1 MASSNQPKLMLT
13 KNFQQLKE
21 DVASHVAADVV
32 RQGSYTTCFIGCL
45 ANNTDDPKYIENT
58 YGIPVMVSRLSESI
72 FEGLPSDEAPAFFGA
87 LPAAVRCDGK
97 DLSRVPWQFLSSE
110 LRSLP
115 KMTNEIQAVIS
126 PVIAGMDLL
135 VEGKE
140 WPEAH
145 AATAAGYAAANAAY
159 YSALLAAGYAA
170 LLAAA
175 NAASAAKAASAAG
188 YAAANAAKAASAAG
202 YAAANAADATDAAA
216 KAADATDAAAKADVR
231 RRQRDLLLRLI
242 KEAPVVGAEGE

>member
-1 MASSNQPKLMLT
+1 
-13 KNFQQLKE
+13 
-21 DVASHVAADVV
+21 
-32 RQGSYTTCFIGCL
+32 
-45 ANNTDDPKYIENT
+45 
-58 YGIPVMVSRLSESI
+58 
-72 FEGLPSDEAPAFFGA
+72 
-87 LPAAVRCDGK
+87 
-97 DLSRVPWQFLSSE
+97 
-110 LRSLP
+110 
-115 KMTNEIQAVIS
+115 MTNEIQAVIS

-231 RRQRDLLLRLI
+231 RRQRDLLLRLS
-242 KEAPVVGAEGE
+242 KKPRLLARRVVMKYRSNPCSDCPFLVSNAEVMGSLDCKFASGSSCHKTAKLVEGDDGHPNFKQSLILFIAQAH